1 MHVHNRIN
9 SLFNRLARPALAS
22 RLATASFSV
31 LAAAA
36 LGAAALLAPSV
47 AVAQTDRALQKKQ
60 MAETVD
66 TSRFK
71 KPGPYTIGVAAG
83 YMSNSWV
90 VFCLQHI
97 RYEASLHK
105 DVKDVLVTDAAFN
118 PAKQVSDIED
128 LITKNVSLII
138 YWTVDEKTIQPALEK
153 AVAKGIP
160 TVNAGGGFTYGPGT
174 ISNAFI
180 DQWALGEMVARQ
192 FVKDLGGKGRI
203 FAMLP
208 IAGTTAAVDQL
219 DALKAVLKENSGVE
233 LLSAEH
239 GDWNRAKAKQI
250 TENLL
255 QRYPRIDGVF
265 SPAGQMSIGVA
276 EAFEEAG
283 RMKGVTMSPGDEYNG
298 WMKWVVKHKQGGAVT
313 FPTRAGQEATKL
325 GLKILNGEPVPR
337 GLVIPSEYISPADSV
352 KFTEMNKPDDWWASE
367 LPDAFKPK

>member
-1 MHVHNRIN
+1 MRFHFL
-9 SLFNRLARPALAS
+9 SKALAC
-22 RLATASFSV
+22 
-31 LAAAA
+31 AAVV
-36 LGAAALLAPSV
+36 GVSLLPV
-47 AVAQTDRALQKKQ
+47 AVGAQTTDRALQKKQ
-60 MAETVD
+60 MAEVVD
-66 TSRFK
+66 TKKFK

-105 DVKDVLVTDAAFN
+105 DVKDVIVTDAAFN
-118 PAKQVSDIED
+118 PTKQVADIED
-128 LITKNVSLII
+128 LVAKNVSLII
-138 YWTVDEKTIQPALEK
+138 YWPVDEKAIQPALEK

-160 TVNAGGGFTYGPGT
+160 TVNAGGGFAYSAGT
-174 ISNAFI
+174 VSNAFI
-180 DQWALGEMVARQ
+180 DQWALGEEVARR
-192 FVKDLGGKGRI
+192 FVKDLGGKGKI

-219 DALKAVLKENSGVE
+219 AALKAVLKDHPNVE

-255 QRYPRIDGVF
+255 QRHPKIDGVF
-265 SPAGQMSIGVA
+265 SPAGQMSMGVA

-283 RMKGVTMSPGDEYNG
+283 RMKGLTMSPGDEYNG
-298 WMKWVVKHKQGGAVT
+298 WMKWVVKNQKGGAVT

-325 GLKILNGEPVPR
+325 GLKILAGEPVPR
-337 GLVIPSEYISPADSV
+337 GLVIPSEYIAPKDAA
-352 KFTEMNKPDDWWASE
+352 KFAEMAKPDDWWASK
-367 LPDAFKPK
+367 LPEQFKPK

>member
-1 MHVHNRIN
+1 MRHPSWH
-9 SLFNRLARPALAS
+9 RPTRRKL
-22 RLATASFSV
+22 LATTLAGSV
-31 LAAAA
+31 
-36 LGAAALLAPSV
+36 AALLPWQA
-47 AVAQTDRALQKKQ
+47 AAQTDRALQKKQ
-60 MAETVD
+60 MAEVVNTAK
-66 TSRFK
+66 FK

-105 DVKDVLVTDAAFN
+105 DVKDVIVTDAAFN
-118 PAKQVSDIED
+118 PGKQVADIED
-128 LITKNVSLII
+128 LIAKGVSLII
-138 YWTVDEKTIQPALEK
+138 YWPVDEKAIQPALAK

-160 TVNAGGGFTYGPGT
+160 TVNAGGGFTYSDGT
-174 ISNAFI
+174 VSNAFI
-180 DQWALGEMVARQ
+180 DQWALGEAVAKH
-192 FVKDLGGKGRI
+192 FVKDLGGKGKI

-219 DALKAVLKENSGVE
+219 AALKAVLKDHPQIE

-255 QRYPRIDGVF
+255 QRHPRIDGVF
-265 SPAGQMSIGVA
+265 SPAGQMSMGVA

-283 RMKGVTMSPGDEYNG
+283 RMKNLVMSPGDEYNG
-298 WMKWVVKHKQGGAVT
+298 WMKWVVKNKKGGAVT

-325 GLKILNGEPVPR
+325 GLKILAGEAVPR
-337 GLVIPSEYISPADSV
+337 GLVIPSEYIAPADAV
-352 KFTEMNKPDDWWASE
+352 KVAELDKPDDWWASK
-367 LPDAFKPK
+367 LPEKFKPK

>member
-1 MHVHNRIN
+1 MRF
-9 SLFNRLARPALAS
+9 LFPSRVFTRSAL
-22 RLATASFSV
+22 
-31 LAAAA
+31 
-36 LGAAALLAPSV
+36 LGAAMLTSALLVPG
-47 AVAQTDRALQKKQ
+47 AVIAQTDRALQKKQ

-66 TSRFK
+66 TKKFK
-71 KPGPYTIGVAAG
+71 KAGPHTIGVAAG

-105 DVKDVLVTDAAFN
+105 DVKDVIATDAAFN

-128 LITKNVSLII
+128 LIAKNVSMII
-138 YWTVDEKTIQPALEK
+138 YWPVDEKAIQPALEK

-160 TVNAGGGFTYGPGT
+160 TINAGGGFSYSNGT
-174 ISNAFI
+174 VSNAFI
-180 DQWALGEMVARQ
+180 DQWALGEAVAQ
-192 FVKDLGGKGRI
+192 QMVKDLGGKGKI

-219 DALKAVLKENSGVE
+219 AALNAALKNQPNIQ

-255 QRYPRIDGVF
+255 QRHPKIDGVY
-265 SPAGQMSIGVA
+265 SPAGQMSMGVA

-283 RMKGVTMSPGDEYNG
+283 RMKGLVMSPGDEYNG
-298 WMKWVVKHKQGGAVT
+298 WMKWVVKNKKGGAVT

-337 GLVIPSEYISPADSV
+337 GLIIASEYIAPADAA
-352 KFTEMNKPDDWWASE
+352 KFAELTKPDDWWASK
-367 LPDAFKPK
+367 LPEQFKPK